1 MNNNIRLPCHS
12 IFKVIP
18 LTFKILW
25 AITMLLSAIK
35 YSWEEICNIVQVD
48 FGVLR
53 RGVSIKHYLD
63 QNAMSII
70 LPAGKS

>member
-1 MNNNIRLPCHS
+1 MNNNIKLPCHS

-35 YSWEEICNIVQVD
+35 YSWEEIVTLSKLTSEFCG
-48 FGVLR
+48 GV
-53 RGVSIKHYLD
+53 
-63 QNAMSII
+63 
-70 LPAGKS
+70 